1 MGYNIELI
9 SMLEML
15 VRRSL
20 PLRNIMILIWK
31 RQGKKNSR
39 KDLMSW
45 KLQCTKWTAIDRCAE
60 GLLGHLSR

>member
-1 MGYNIELI
+1 MDYNVELI

-31 RQGKKNSR
+31 RQGKKKQQERPNVLEATVHEVDSYR
-39 KDLMSW
+39 QM
-45 KLQCTKWTAIDRCAE
+45 C
-60 GLLGHLSR
+60 

>member
-1 MGYNIELI
+1 MDYNVELI

-39 KDLMSW
+39 KDLVSW
-45 KLQCTKWTAIDRCAE
+45 KLQCTKMDSYRQMC
-60 GLLGHLSR
+60 

>member
-1 MGYNIELI
+1 MDYNVELI

-39 KDLMSW
+39 KDLMS
-45 KLQCTKWTAIDRCAE
+45 
-60 GLLGHLSR
+60 